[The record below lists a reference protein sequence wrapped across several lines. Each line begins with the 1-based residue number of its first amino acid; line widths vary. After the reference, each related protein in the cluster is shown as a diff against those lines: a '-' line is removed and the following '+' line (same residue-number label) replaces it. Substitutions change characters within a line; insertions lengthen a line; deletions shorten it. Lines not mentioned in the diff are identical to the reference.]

1 VKYALFI
8 ALVALG
14 IGYLLYRYLPFW
26 VFGLFVLVNFLG
38 WAVARGGA
46 SRGEEE

>member
-1 VKYALFI
+1 MKYTLII

-26 VFGLFVLVNFLG
+26 VFGLFVLINFLG
-38 WAVARGGA
+38 WAVVRGA
-46 SRGEEE
+46 SRGEGE